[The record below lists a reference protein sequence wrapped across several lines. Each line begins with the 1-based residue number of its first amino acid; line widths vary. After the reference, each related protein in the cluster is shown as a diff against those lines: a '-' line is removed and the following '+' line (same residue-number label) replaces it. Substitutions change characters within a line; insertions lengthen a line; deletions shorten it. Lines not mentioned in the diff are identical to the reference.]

1 MQLPQDVTIPLL
13 VGGDRPSVLV
23 LEPLR
28 TEKPLPAVEGD
39 QAGDLCSHSPCLT
52 DFFHLSLAPE
62 HVVLSL
68 DLAVEVKMS
77 LICKPDVADPV
88 LAPILLFANPFTY
101 VHPSLLILL
110 AELLHFSYPAWEETE
125 LLPEDDAEAAT

>member
-77 LICKPDVADPV
+77 LICKPDVADLHSFGTHFAFRESIDMCPAFATY
-88 LAPILLFANPFTY
+88 LAG
-101 VHPSLLILL
+101 
-110 AELLHFSYPAWEETE
+110 
-125 LLPEDDAEAAT
+125 